1 MHTTQ
6 QHKSVDY
13 LVKLNMLHVSNSAIL
28 FLHIAF
34 YDIRRWPVQGVGAKH
49 MGIHAPAVTRHIP
62 PPKAKKQAHAS
73 GGIHATEAQAPPV
86 ATSGAQKPAAVVT
99 HAVHVAGPASAL
111 GSL

>member
-1 MHTTQ
+1 VPDIWGYTLAADMVHT
-6 QHKSVDY
+6 
-13 LVKLNMLHVSNSAIL
+13 
-28 FLHIAF
+28 
-34 YDIRRWPVQGVGAKH
+34 R
-49 MGIHAPAVTRHIP
+49 